1 MNKIV
6 KGSFELMKNLNV
18 EAVLKVIKN
27 NGSLSRADIAK
38 LTGLTPASVSNITK
52 LLIESDYLIERGV
65 GESSGGRPPIILEIN
80 IKARYIVGVSIGVG
94 SIEVVLT
101 DLGAEIVLKRSVFI
115 GKNNTR
121 EEFVFTY
128 LVNLIN
134 EVIEISGVD
143 KNKIVGIG
151 IAMHG
156 MVNPF
161 LGISQYSPYYNWE
174 NVNIKSMLEE
184 KLKYPVF
191 VDNDVRAIAIGES
204 LFGAAKRID
213 NFVEI
218 NISNGIGA
226 GIIIDNKPYYGI
238 DYSAGEIGH
247 IVVEQDGTLCN
258 CGNYGCLESVASNRS
273 IERKIIRSMKQG
285 IKSSISNNIK
295 DIEKIT
301 IKDIS
306 IAASNG
312 DELAIDVL
320 KETARYIG
328 VGISALVNILN
339 PRVIVLVGDI
349 FEYDKIMLETLREV
363 VKKRGLRISRDNL
376 KIFKSDLGE
385 NAAVIGAATLVIQEV
400 FKGREFIFN

>member
-18 EAVLKVIKN
+18 EAILKVIKN

-52 LLIESDYLIERGV
+52 LLIESGYLIERGI

-94 SIEVVLT
+94 IIEVVLT
-101 DLGAEIVLKRSVFI
+101 DLGAEIFLKKSVCI
-115 GKNNTR
+115 DKNSTK
-121 EEFVFTY
+121 EEFVFTH

-161 LGISQYSPYYNWE
+161 LGISQYAPYYNWE
-174 NVNIKSMLEE
+174 NVNIKSTLEE

-273 IERKIIRSMKQG
+273 IERKVIKSIKQG
-285 IKSSISNNIK
+285 IKSSISDNVK

-328 VGISALVNILN
+328 VGISGLVNILN
-339 PRVIVLVGDI
+339 PRLIVLVGDI
-349 FEYDKIMLETLREV
+349 FEQDKIMLETLREV
-363 VKKRGLRISRDNL
+363 VKKRGLRISRDNV
-376 KIFKSDLGE
+376 KIVKSDLGE

-400 FKGREFIFN
+400 FKGREFM

>member
-18 EAVLKVIKN
+18 EAILKVIKN

-52 LLIESDYLIERGV
+52 LLIESGYLIERGI

-94 SIEVVLT
+94 IIEVVLT
-101 DLGAEIVLKRSVFI
+101 DLGAEIFLKKSVCI
-115 GKNNTR
+115 DKNNTK
-121 EEFVFTY
+121 EEFVFTH

-161 LGISQYSPYYNWE
+161 LGISQYAPYYNWE
-174 NVNIKSMLEE
+174 NVNIKSILEE

-273 IERKIIRSMKQG
+273 IERKVIRSIKKG
-285 IKSSISNNIK
+285 IKSSISDNVK

-328 VGISALVNILN
+328 VGISGLVNILN
-339 PRVIVLVGDI
+339 PRLIVLVGDI
-349 FEYDKIMLETLREV
+349 FEQDKIMLETLREV
-363 VKKRGLRISRDNL
+363 VKKRGLRISRDNI
-376 KIFKSDLGE
+376 KIVKSDLGE

-400 FKGREFIFN
+400 FKGREFM